1 MYQQALT
8 KTKEFFPKDKKD
20 EPGLEIVFQDT
31 ISTKDVTGLKNIAN
45 TTHSLFFPVTQQ
57 STILIFGTSHSWVG
71 EQAGMRNLRVNSP
84 GLPCGGDGSWDRYC
98 AGSNFGLMIYSGRY
112 AEAKKKQRDDLDL
125 VSGNYGVVAHEY
137 FHTVQGA
144 LINREA
150 FDPASNLYIP
160 VWLKEG
166 SANFVGFAVLDYM
179 KIYPYGGSRYTEV
192 ESHQSYSKVESKVS
206 LEMYATYSSSNQGV
220 GLDPY
225 GIGMAATEYLVASVG
240 FESLLNI
247 FKYTKESN
255 NFKETFQKAVGISLE
270 DFYKLFEAARPS
282 LKIGNN

>member
-20 EPGLEIVFQDT
+20 EPGLEMIFQDT
-31 ISTKDVTGLKNIAN
+31 ISTKDMGDLKNIAT
-45 TTHSLFFPVTQQ
+45 TTHSLFFPVTKQ
-57 STILIFGTSHSWVG
+57 STILIFGTSHTWVG
-71 EQAGMRNLRVNSP
+71 EQAGIRNLRVYSP
-84 GLPCGGDGSWDRYC
+84 SFPCGGDGSWDRYC
-98 AGSNFGLMIYSGRY
+98 ADSNFGLMIYSGRY
-112 AEAKKKQRDDLDL
+112 AEAKKRLRNDLDL
-125 VSGNYGVVAHEY
+125 VPGNYGVVAHEY
-137 FHTVQGA
+137 FHTVQNA

-150 FDPASNLYIP
+150 FNPSSNLYIP

-255 NFKETFQKAVGISLE
+255 NFKESFQKAVGISLE